1 VEETGRVYTLNSAGV
16 RASFIRRTAGQR
28 RDRLIPGLRGC
39 RRTVKSA
46 TSRLDWTSYQL
57 ELGDRDSSS
66 DGRTERFSLAAAA
79 AYWPFLFNA

>member
-1 VEETGRVYTLNSAGV
+1 VPESVRLLSDELQVKEE
-16 RASFIRRTAGQR
+16 I
-28 RDRLIPGLRGC
+28 GLRGC